1 MAPESTT
8 VSGVFLRHE
17 NAGFVGPHCWGIP
30 HLRCFVRRFLSPLL
44 DDNHFLQL
52 LGRFERVLARVLAVC
67 LGIVIVVASVDF
79 ILHMGQAV
87 VAPQRDMFGVSLVA
101 LLGELLTLLI
111 AIEVL
116 QNITAYL
123 RQHTIQLEL
132 VLATAL
138 TALARKIIVLK
149 PDGPDATPMLAALGA
164 AVLCLSA
171 GYLMVR
177 YAHHQARN
185 ESGGN

>member
-1 MAPESTT
+1 M
-8 VSGVFLRHE
+8 
-17 NAGFVGPHCWGIP
+17 
-30 HLRCFVRRFLSPLL
+30 RRFFSPLFN
-44 DDNHFLQL
+44 DSQFLQL
-52 LGRFERVLARVLAVC
+52 LGRFERVLARVLAVS
-67 LGIVIVVASVDF
+67 LGVVIVVASVEF
-79 ILHMGQAV
+79 ILHMGLAV
-87 VAPQRDMFGVSLVA
+87 MGPQRDMFGVSLVA

-149 PDGPDATPMLAALGA
+149 PDSTDAASMLTALGI

-171 GYLMVR
+171 GYWMVR
-177 YAHHQARN
+177 HAHHQSRDGL
-185 ESGGN
+185 GGN